1 MSGKN
6 LLLLLLHVLLP
17 CALSNT
23 CQEFFSYGAGTTDNE
38 VADDRLHR
46 SVNFDS
52 TLRSGCG
59 ALNRLNVSSLP
70 IVIIIINNT
79 D

>member
-1 MSGKN
+1 MLLPQ
-6 LLLLLLHVLLP
+6 LLLLVLLP

-23 CQEFFSYGAGTTDNE
+23 CQEFFSYGTGTTTDNE
-38 VADDRLHR
+38 VPNDRLHR

-70 IVIIIINNT
+70 IVIIIMIINNT